1 MSLKNLKVLLIVCI
15 CLIILTITNIPIF
28 QYSFK
33 YARIKNDVSG
43 LELYDY
49 IDKKVISIVQHYLHR
64 IGNNRVSDN
73 ISAITLDDSC
83 LSVYVARTPRGE
95 EMNNNW
101 RCRQRNAYN
110 QKNLDTKRE
119 RGPIEITW
127 EWE

>member
-33 YARIKNDVSG
+33 FARIKNDITG

-83 LSVYVARTPRGE
+83 LTVNIARTPKGE
-95 EMNNNW
+95 EINNIW
-101 RCRQRNAYN
+101 RCRQREAYN
-110 QKNLDTKRE
+110 QNKLDTKKE

-127 EWE
+127 EGA